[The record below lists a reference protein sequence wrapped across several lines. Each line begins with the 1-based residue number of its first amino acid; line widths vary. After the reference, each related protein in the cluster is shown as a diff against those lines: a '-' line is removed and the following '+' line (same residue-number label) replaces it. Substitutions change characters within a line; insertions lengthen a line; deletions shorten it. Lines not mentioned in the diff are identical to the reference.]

1 MTGDPSK
8 FTTLKKKTG
17 GSVTFGDNSQG
28 KIVGIGNVGKGN
40 FTLTDVLLVDGLKH
54 NLISISQLCDNGND
68 VKFAPNCCQVLN
80 KGELVFTALRFNN
93 VYTVDFDSLI
103 SQSVTCLSVVSDNAW
118 LWH

>member
-40 FTLTDVLLVDGLKH
+40 FTLTDVLQIGRAHV
-54 NLISISQLCDNGND
+54 
-68 VKFAPNCCQVLN
+68 
-80 KGELVFTALRFNN
+80 
-93 VYTVDFDSLI
+93 
-103 SQSVTCLSVVSDNAW
+103 
-118 LWH
+118 